1 MTLKFG
7 ACPKC
12 EGDLQVK
19 RDIYGMYI
27 NCLQCGL
34 QKDLDAPNAAV
45 EAAITRRA
53 PADSQAVRELLRAA

>member
-12 EGDLQVK
+12 QGDLQLK
-19 RDIYGMYI
+19 RDVYGMYI

-34 QKDLDAPNAAV
+34 QRDFDAPNAAMETAKTAQV
-45 EAAITRRA
+45 IAKTQ
-53 PADSQAVRELLRAA
+53 PQKELLRAA

>member
-12 EGDLQVK
+12 QGDLQLK
-19 RDIYGMYI
+19 RDVYGMYI

-34 QKDLDAPNAAV
+34 QRDFDAPNAAMETAKAEQV
-45 EAAITRRA
+45 IAKTQ
-53 PADSQAVRELLRAA
+53 PQKELLRAA

>member
-12 EGDLQVK
+12 QGDLQLK
-19 RDIYGMYI
+19 RDVYGMYI

-34 QKDLDAPNAAV
+34 QKDFDAPNAAL
-45 EAAITRRA
+45 ETTKPA
-53 PADSQAVRELLRAA
+53 PVIADAQPIKELLRAA